1 MPTPTFFRLPEEK
14 RARLLRSAWREFS
27 SVRFSEAS
35 INRIVRDAQ
44 IARGSFYQY
53 FADKDD
59 LFFHLL
65 DTLYDACLAL
75 AAQAL
80 REAGGSLFDA
90 VPRVFDLLFTGETQ
104 QTLSQGMELLRR
116 NDTMDMSK
124 IVFERAKNYPQLG
137 ELLRRSDVSMLRR
150 SDEAFFRDVAT
161 LLIFNLMLAM
171 REMLC
176 GGSYEAER
184 AALCSRVEIVR
195 LGSTKEGLS

>member
-1 MPTPTFFRLPEEK
+1 MPTSTFFRLPEEK
-14 RARLLRSAWREFS
+14 RERLTCAAWREFS

-44 IARGSFYQY
+44 IPRGSFYQY

-59 LFFHLL
+59 LFFYLL

-75 AAQAL
+75 AARAL
-80 REAGGSLFDA
+80 REAEGNLFGA
-90 VPRVFDLLFTGETQ
+90 VPLVFDLLFTGEKQ
-104 QTLSQGMELLRR
+104 AQLSQGMELLRR

-124 IVFERAKNYPQLG
+124 ILCERANYNPRLE
-137 ELLRRSDVSMLRR
+137 ELLRSADLSTLRR
-150 SDEAFFRDVAT
+150 DDEAFFRDIAT

-184 AALCSRVEIVR
+184 AALCSRVDIVR
-195 LGSTKEGLS
+195 RGGTKEDLP